1 MLSPSSTVRINRLS
15 PEYLSRF
22 ARGNDRLSFLRSSSS
37 ASAKGAVAT
46 DGQDA
51 VDEAST
57 AISRWRDE
65 RLPLKQG
72 TYNRYEFVDSS
83 EALPGNPMLQ
93 NQSTEL
99 ALYLGSSNQQQD
111 LDGTLSVTAV
121 GNPHDAATE
130 SKSDWVNPNDGANDP
145 KSIWDSSTYV
155 KSQYDGVVE
164 TIQQKSSRST
174 SVVTP
179 PPPSGYFKRK
189 ATQLSFAGFSLPDA
203 KRRRLASLRKWATK
217 LYHGGGRRLSRAYNR
232 WRQQNEVN
240 RKQFHDWRANRRRD
254 KTADPVKGKSE
265 RVFGLFSIDR
275 KGEEWWKEGVA
286 KFQAPSWMHF
296 QK

>member
-275 KGEEWWKEGVA
+275 RGEEWWKEGVA